1 MTAITALAQE
11 IPIQIVGSSVYGRY
25 NTISAER
32 TYNMFISDG
41 WLINF
46 AGYEAVIDD
55 PERIAGPG
63 RGLFH
68 SVRGNFLIVVIGSS
82 VYRFDQI
89 TSGIPGTLL
98 NPTTPIPG
106 TGEVYIDENLS
117 SQICIVNQGTDAY
130 IYNWAT
136 GDFGAMTYITG
147 SEPPPTGFIYNY
159 VTYQN
164 TYFVF
169 GNGLQNNAGSL
180 WLIVQSAYDAAD
192 PTTALK
198 VKFVQTPALQTKPDF
213 ALAALRIPGAG
224 NNLIVFG
231 SSVAELWQ
239 QVGSTSIYQR
249 QASVNID
256 YGCASVATIAQSDNL
271 VCWLGINERSAP
283 SIMVMSGGQAQRIST
298 DGIDYLLSTIQF
310 PSESTAFFYRQD
322 GHLFY
327 HLTFFNPVDNRTITY
342 DFTTQKFYDLTDSKF
357 NHHPARDVAYFNGQT
372 YFVSLIDA
380 RIYIMNSDITT
391 YDDLDSDTP
400 VSIPRVRIT
409 DTYRLERPE
418 KFMVDL
424 FTFVIES
431 GTDRGVTGNLT
442 CYGSI
447 ITQDTEQQIYTED
460 DIPIVTEDGACTV
473 YRPRIDVSMSKNGGI
488 TFSNAVPYYFHNTA
502 NYRAQPRFN
511 RLGVCNQITFQL
523 RFWSESRIVVKNATI
538 EVRPN
543 AT

>member
-25 NTISAER
+25 NTVSSER
-32 TYNMFISDG
+32 TFNLFISDN
-41 WLINF
+41 WLVNF
-46 AGYEAVIDD
+46 AGYQAIIDD
-55 PERIAGPG
+55 PQRISGLG

-68 SVRGNFLIVVIGSS
+68 SVRGNFLIVVIGPS
-82 VYRFDQI
+82 VYKFERVTQ
-89 TSGIPGTLL
+89 GVPGRLL
-98 NPTTPIPG
+98 NPSTPIPG

-117 SQICIVNQGTDAY
+117 SQICIVNQDTQAY

-136 GDFGAMTYITG
+136 EDFGPMAY
-147 SEPPPTGFIYNY
+147 SDDSQAPPTGFIYNY

-169 GNGLQNNAGSL
+169 GNGLQTNAGSL
-180 WLIVQSAYDAAD
+180 WLIVQSAYNADD

-283 SIMVMSGGQAQRIST
+283 SIMVMSGSQAQRIST
-298 DGIDYLLSTIQF
+298 DGIDYFLSTIQF
-310 PSESTAFFYRQD
+310 PAQSTAFFYRQD

-327 HLTFFNPVDNRTITY
+327 QLTFYNAADNATITY
-342 DFTTQKFYDLTDSKF
+342 DFTTQKFFNLTDYKF
-357 NHHPARDVAYFNGQT
+357 DYHPARDIAYFNNET
-372 YFVSLIDA
+372 YFVSLTDA
-380 RIYIMNSDITT
+380 RLYIMNSDITT
-391 YDDLDSDTP
+391 YDNPSDDEPST
-400 VSIPRVRIT
+400 IPRVRVT
-409 DTYRLERPE
+409 DTFRLERPE

-431 GTDRGVTGNLT
+431 GTTPGVTGQLQ

-460 DIPIVTEDGACTV
+460 GVPIVVEGGQCFV
-473 YRPRIDVSMSKNGGI
+473 YKPRVDVSISKNGGI
-488 TFSNAVPYYFHNTA
+488 TFSNEIPYYFHNTA

-523 RFWSESRIVVKNATI
+523 RFWSVGRVVCKNAVI
-538 EVRPN
+538 EVRPQ
-543 AT
+543 A